1 MRILILGGRGMAG
14 HMIKDYLMEATN
26 HEVWD
31 TVRGPAGGPCS
42 LPLDA
47 TNESHVLEV
56 LEKVSPDVV
65 INAVGILNE
74 EALKRPKEAIYVNSL
89 LPHLLADFGERLG
102 FRLIHISTDC
112 VFSGKKGN
120 YTETDIPDGISF
132 YAKTKS
138 AGEIIDEVNLTIR
151 TSIVGP
157 ELKPDGI
164 GLFHWFMGQSGAIKG
179 FSSVFWNGVTT
190 LELAKAIEWTL
201 EQDIRG
207 LIHLAG
213 PTKVSKHTL
222 LNLFKTVFERP
233 DISIQPYDAIE
244 SDKSLVNTRSDF
256 SYQVPCYVDMI
267 SELKKWM
274 ERKGR
279 EVYPYA

>member
-1 MRILILGGRGMAG
+1 MKILILGGRGMAG

-26 HEVWD
+26 HKVWD
-31 TVRGPAGGPCS
+31 TVRGPADDPRS

-47 TNESHVLEV
+47 TNESDVLEV
-56 LEKVSPDVV
+56 LEKIQPDVV
-65 INAVGILNE
+65 INAIGILNE
-74 EALKRPKEAIYVNSL
+74 EAIRRPKEAIYVNSL

-102 FRLIHISTDC
+102 YKLIHISTDC

-138 AGEIIDEVNLTIR
+138 AGEIIDKANLTIR

-157 ELKPDGI
+157 ELKRDGI
-164 GLFHWFMGQSGAIKG
+164 GLFHWFMGQSRGIKG

-190 LELAKAIEWTL
+190 LELAKAIAWTL

-207 LIHLAG
+207 LVHLAA
-213 PTKVSKHTL
+213 PTKISKHTL
-222 LNLFKTVFERP
+222 LNLFKTVFERAT
-233 DISIQPYDAIE
+233 ISIQPYDAIE
-244 SDKSLVNTRSDF
+244 SDKSLVNTRADF
-256 SYQVPCYVDMI
+256 SYQVPYYVDMI
-267 SELKKWM
+267 TELKQWM
-274 ERKGR
+274 DRKER